1 MGSRGT
7 YSAAAAPPDAR
18 LIAVEDGPQEPTAP
32 DILPVSFDLSSCRLI
47 SSNHS
52 SSERCSRT
60 NPMVVFGVIRENDD
74 KTKKKEAILV

>member
-32 DILPVSFDLSSCRLI
+32 HILPVSSVRIARPPRGAREL
-47 SSNHS
+47 
-52 SSERCSRT
+52 